1 MRWKM
6 WIRSGGW
13 TWTCL
18 VLTAVMLALAIL
30 TACQL
35 RRDVDVN
42 PMGFGDPQRGREA
55 ITAHG
60 CAACHV
66 VPGVRG
72 ADSPIGPPLDDWAD
86 RWYIAGRLINEPP
99 ELIRWIQAP
108 QSIDPGNAMPDMGVP
123 TDDAED
129 IAAHLYT
136 LRRTRRRVSPNWA
149 GPGMLA
155 PGWLGGFRARE

>member
-1 MRWKM
+1 MRWKT
-6 WIRSGGW
+6 WICSGGW

-18 VLTAVMLALAIL
+18 VLTAVILASAIL
-30 TACQL
+30 TSCQL
-35 RRDVDVN
+35 RRDVGVTTVD
-42 PMGFGDPQRGREA
+42 FGDPGRGRTA

-72 ADSPIGPPLDDWAD
+72 ADSPVGPPLDDWAD
-86 RWYIAGRLINEPP
+86 RWYIAGRIINEPP
-99 ELIRWIQAP
+99 NLIRWIQAP

-129 IAAHLYT
+129 IAAYLYT
-136 LRRTRRRVSPNWA
+136 LRRTRRRTAPIWA

-155 PGWLGGFRARE
+155 PGLLDGFWVRE